1 MARNKVTQREAIFYQ
16 LYDKR
21 SAGDRE
27 TYVPIWQLIGEVFVK
42 ELGLWGFVSYEVSAR
57 MSELWSD
64 NPKLFERKQVVG
76 KTGAKYF
83 AYRIALNVQQ
93 EDIVD
98 PELKKFY
105 FKIKKSP
112 KS

>member
-1 MARNKVTQREAIFYQ
+1 MRNKVTQKEAIFYQ

-27 TYVPIWQLIGEVFVK
+27 AYTPIWQLIGEVYVK
-42 ELGLWGFVSYEVSAR
+42 ELGMHAFVSYEVSAR
-57 MSELWSD
+57 MSELWST
-64 NPKLFERKQVVG
+64 NPNLFERKQVVG
-76 KTGAKYF
+76 KSGAKYN
-83 AYRIALNVQQ
+83 AYRIALNVKQ

-105 FKIKKSP
+105 FKIKKAA
-112 KS
+112 